1 MIREMDNRIA
11 TIDLNGNHIIRD
23 CKTMLIF
30 LKEKLT
36 ELKGFVQTQP
46 LGMTLTKSPFSSSIN
61 RGFWDPCFIF
71 TISCVLRANALW
83 MKRNWMITTKTTGG
97 TKDVLRPPC
106 GVFQY
111 YRSGATY
118 MDNYYFLRG
127 RQGNAIDVDVCQ
139 FNDDLEFST
148 GYDHLVARIMA
159 MEMLYAFLSV
169 KRTYLQM
176 VMKICVPNY

>member
-97 TKDVLRPPC
+97 TKMFFDRHV
-106 GVFQY
+106 
-111 YRSGATY
+111 A
-118 MDNYYFLRG
+118 
-127 RQGNAIDVDVCQ
+127 
-139 FNDDLEFST
+139 FSNT
-148 GYDHLVARIMA
+148 TAVGLPIWTTTISCVEGKGTRLMWMFANSTMTWSSQRDMTI
-159 MEMLYAFLSV
+159 LSPV
-169 KRTYLQM
+169 SWQWRCCTPSYQ
-176 VMKICVPNY
+176 

>member
-46 LGMTLTKSPFSSSIN
+46 FGNDTDEIAFFKQYKPRIL
-61 RGFWDPCFIF
+61 DPCFIF

-83 MKRNWMITTKTTGG
+83 MKRNWMITTKNNRRNKRCSSTAMWRFSNTTAVGLPIWTTTISCVEGKG
-97 TKDVLRPPC
+97 TRLMWM
-106 GVFQY
+106 F
-111 YRSGATY
+111 A
-118 MDNYYFLRG
+118 N
-127 RQGNAIDVDVCQ
+127 
-139 FNDDLEFST
+139 ST
-148 GYDHLVARIMA
+148 MTWI
-159 MEMLYAFLSV
+159 
-169 KRTYLQM
+169 
-176 VMKICVPNY
+176 